1 MATPPPISRPI
12 NRVGV
17 FWRTPTGPARYQW
30 TVRLRPQSIPCP
42 DCGYDLQGVP
52 VSCCPECGS
61 AFTEAD
67 LARVCER
74 RAALWREQMDHLRA
88 ARALWIAMLVAVGV
102 PACGFLLAGD
112 WEIAWLALLACIAG
126 LIGLAATLAVHAR
139 ARSVVADPERSGRS
153 PSGRLQVAVLGVT
166 LPSFLI
172 ALPCVAFGV
181 VALVSVG
188 LVWLWT

>member
-1 MATPPPISRPI
+1 
-12 NRVGV
+12 V
-17 FWRTPTGPARYQW
+17 
-30 TVRLRPQSIPCP
+30 VR
-42 DCGYDLQGVP
+42 
-52 VSCCPECGS
+52 CPECGS
-61 AFTEAD
+61 EFTEAD
-67 LARVCER
+67 LARVCEQ

-88 ARALWIAMLVAVGV
+88 ARVLWIAMLVAVGV
-102 PACGFLLAGD
+102 PAFGFLVAGD

-126 LIGLAATLAVHAR
+126 LTGLAATLAVQTR
-139 ARSVVADPERSGRS
+139 ARLLVADPELGGRS